1 MSADKSMSKVAMKRI
16 QNFEKSRALAS
27 RARELIPGG
36 AHTYS
41 KGADQFPFNSPG
53 FIERADGCRVVDV
66 DGNEY
71 IDWGMGLRSVALG
84 YSYPRVI
91 EAVEHEIAKGPNF
104 LLPSPVEVELAE
116 VLTRLIPS
124 AEMVKFAKNGS
135 NVTSAAIR
143 LARAY
148 TGRPYIAFCREHP
161 FFSFDDWF
169 IGTTPPN
176 AGIPEENYQ
185 HSLAF
190 HYNDLLS
197 LEASFEKYPEQI
209 AAVIMEPVTLEEPK
223 DNFLEKVRDLT
234 HRHGA
239 LLIFDEMISG
249 FRWHLQGAQTYFNV
263 IPDMSTFGKAI
274 GNGFSVAVLAGRRA
288 VMELGGID
296 HDKPRV
302 FLLSTTHGA
311 ETHSLAACVAT
322 IKEMEEKDV
331 ISHIW
336 KIGKELQDGF
346 NNLAN
351 EMGLADYVNCI
362 GYPCNSAVITRDR
375 DGQVSLPLRTL
386 FLQEMTAHGVLMP
399 YIVVSF
405 AHQRAEVERTLEAAT
420 EAFQV
425 YARALEDGVDK
436 YLVGPSVKPVFRR
449 FN

>member
-1 MSADKSMSKVAMKRI
+1 MKRI
-16 QNFEKSRALAS
+16 ENFDKSRALAS

-41 KGADQFPFNSPG
+41 KGADQFPLNSPG

-71 IDWGMGLRSVALG
+71 IDWGMGLRSVVLG

-91 EAVEHEIAKGPNF
+91 EAVQQEIAKGPNF

-116 VLTRLIPS
+116 LLNRLIPS

-135 NVTSAAIR
+135 NVTTAAIR
-143 LARAY
+143 LARAF
-148 TGRPYIAFCREHP
+148 TNRPYIALCKEHP

-176 AGIPEENYQ
+176 AGIPEENYK
-185 HSLAF
+185 HSLTF
-190 HYNDLLS
+190 HYNDLPS
-197 LEASFEKYPEQI
+197 LEALFREYPDQI
-209 AAVIMEPVTLEEPK
+209 AAVIMEPVTLEEPR
-223 DNFLEKVRDLT
+223 DNFLQKVRELT
-234 HRHGA
+234 QRNGA
-239 LLIFDEMISG
+239 LLVFDEMISG
-249 FRWHLQGAQTYFNV
+249 FRWHLQGAQAFFNV

-274 GNGFSVAVLAGRRA
+274 GNGFSVSVLAGRRD
-288 VMELGGID
+288 VMELGGIY

-311 ETHSLAACVAT
+311 ETHSLAACIAT
-322 IKEMEEKDV
+322 IKEIEKQDV

-336 KIGKELQDGF
+336 KIGKAFQDGF
-346 NNLAN
+346 NDLAR
-351 EMGLADYVNCI
+351 EMGLADFISCI
-362 GYPCNSAVITRDR
+362 GYPCNGAIVTKGS

-386 FLQEMTAHGVLMP
+386 FMQEMTAHGVLIP
-399 YIVVSF
+399 SVVVSF
-405 AHQRAEVERTLEAAT
+405 AHQQAEVEQTLAAAR
-420 EAFQV
+420 EAFDV
-425 YARALEDGVDK
+425 YGRALEEGTDK
-436 YLVGPSVKPVFRR
+436 YLVGPAVKPVFRR